1 MKNISEKLTTIR
13 IYISGLGRLIRFP
26 NLLIIILTQFLLR
39 YCILEPLLYSESG
52 SEMSGILDFS
62 ILVTVTILITIGGY
76 IINDYFDVKI
86 DSVNKPDRLVID
98 KLIPA
103 RSAILMHLIIN
114 GVATILGFY
123 LAYRVG
129 SVYFGLIFPFI
140 SVLLWFYSVR
150 YKRMLLWG
158 NLVVAF
164 LSSFV
169 ILVVWLYEFFYL
181 RAHPVDFANV
191 IPDLKAVT
199 NIFLA
204 YALFAFL
211 VSLFREIVK
220 DMEDWEGDEKYG
232 CRTLPLVIGL
242 EKTKWV
248 AASIMVINM
257 VLLGD
262 GLFILNRMGQ
272 MLAFWYFLAIIEIP
286 VVFLIYFILKAKTKP
301 EYHTAS
307 LLTKLL
313 MLAGILSMQVITLTY

>member
-1 MKNISEKLTTIR
+1 MRNISEQLTRIR
-13 IYISGLGRLIRFP
+13 TYTFGIARLIRFP

-39 YCILEPLLYSESG
+39 YCILQPLLYEGTG
-52 SEMSGILDFS
+52 SDMSGLLDFS
-62 ILVTVTILITIGGY
+62 VLVLVTVLITIGGY

-86 DSVNKPDRLVID
+86 DSVNKPDRMVID
-98 KLIPA
+98 RLIPA

-123 LAYRVG
+123 LAWRVG

-164 LSSFV
+164 LSAFV
-169 ILVVWLYEFFYL
+169 ILIVWLYEFFHL
-181 RAHPVDFANV
+181 RANPLDFANV
-191 IPDLKAVT
+191 IPDLKGVT

-242 EKTKWV
+242 DRTKWV
-248 AASIMVINM
+248 AASIMVVNM
-257 VLLGD
+257 ALLGY
-262 GLFILNRMGQ
+262 GLFILDRFGQ
-272 MLAFWYFLAIIEIP
+272 MLAFWYFIAVIELP
-286 VVFLIYFILKAKTKP
+286 VIYLVYQVLKAKTKADF
-301 EYHTAS
+301 HTSS

-313 MLAGILSMQVITLTY
+313 MLAGILSMQVLSLTY